1 MCLKKLG
8 AVLLA
13 VFALGAISA
22 SSAFA
27 TEEWSEGTSAWYT
40 GASPGTKLAE
50 SKKAGENELGL
61 KASAATALQLESTI
75 GSPAVPFKLEA
86 SGLECVGCTI
96 KNIAGP
102 HAVATGKLKFTGV
115 KLIEPNAAVCTSS
128 TTVESKLL
136 EAIKGMKKGSST
148 VGLIQFKPEEGETFA
163 TVTIEGAT
171 CPIAGTYK
179 VTGTVWARPANA
191 TGVFAVNQPIEL
203 SKAIQQGAGT
213 TTSLKFGANPA
224 WLIGKA
230 NNELT
235 SGAQWASKEK

>member
-102 HAVATGKLKFTGV
+102 HAVGTFKWVFFGV
-115 KLIEPNAAVCTSS
+115 KLIEPNPNVCRAVITIE
-128 TTVESKLL
+128 TKLVE
-136 EAIKGMKKGSST
+136 ATIGMVKRSFLPT
-148 VGLIQFKPEEGETFA
+148 IQFKPEEGETFA